1 MSTINLK
8 GATSGTIA
16 LVPTAIAGSN
26 TLTLPAATGTV
37 ATTADIPVVA
47 TQANQETATS
57 TTTFVSPGRQQ
68 YHASAAKAWA
78 YSTSGGTVSGSYNIT
93 SVTDGA
99 AGVLTFNFTV
109 AMSSA
114 NYVASNTGDGNLPGA
129 INSRATTTCEVRN
142 YNTLTQ
148 GLQDSNVHF
157 IAFGDQ

>member
-1 MSTINLK
+1 MSTINLQ

-26 TLTLPAATGTV
+26 TLTLPATTGTV

-68 YHASAAKAWA
+68 YHPSAAKAWA
-78 YSTSGGTVSGSYNIT
+78 YSDASGTVSGSYNIS
-93 SVTDGA
+93 SVTDAGA
-99 AGVLTFNFTV
+99 GLLTFNFTV

-114 NYVASNTGDGNLPGA
+114 NYVAHATGAANLPTT
-129 INSRATTTCEVRN
+129 ITSRSTTQCQTGS

-148 GLQDSNVHF
+148 GLQDSQVHF
-157 IAFGDQ
+157 TAFGDQ